1 MKFVFDYEETLTRR
15 VVIDANCLSDA
26 LHEIERR
33 IEDEEIVLG
42 SEDFVGGL
50 LLRRDFGLDGTF
62 LRGERKNGSNRM
74 STGYQRITAKEFLE
88 GCLSSVSS
96 KQPEAK

>member
-42 SEDFVGGL
+42 SEDFVGGQIIMPL
-50 LLRRDFGLDGTF
+50 EANFLPQLRDCGENVKNKHDLDIVVDFW
-62 LRGERKNGSNRM
+62 
-74 STGYQRITAKEFLE
+74 
-88 GCLSSVSS
+88 
-96 KQPEAK
+96 

>member
-15 VVIDANCLSDA
+15 IVIDADCLSDA

-42 SEDFVGGL
+42 AEDFAGGQISMPVENNFL
-50 LLRRDFGLDGTF
+50 PQLRRYGDDVEDAKGLDLVVDF
-62 LRGERKNGSNRM
+62 W
-74 STGYQRITAKEFLE
+74 
-88 GCLSSVSS
+88 
-96 KQPEAK
+96 